1 MVNDNFLIVL
11 NNYLG
16 YGGQRTGTSVRHQG
30 AGRPARKGSAMGDP
44 VVHFEITGT
53 DPQLLRRY
61 YGELFGWKFDT
72 SGPVSPAVS
81 EPGNYGFTDGNTTSG
96 GTGIPGGVGGGSGYP
111 GHAIFYVGVPDVEA
125 ALQKAESLG
134 GTRRLGPEQ
143 NPGTNLVIGHFTDP
157 EGHLIGLASAV

>member
-1 MVNDNFLIVL
+1 MPPGYPVVVVNDNSLVVL

-16 YGGQRTGTSVRHQG
+16 YGGQRSSASVRYQG
-30 AGRPARKGSAMGDP
+30 AGRPARKGPAMGDP

-81 EPGNYGFTDGNTTSG
+81 EPGNYGFTDGNTTSD
-96 GTGIPGGVGGGSGYP
+96 GVGIRGG
-111 GHAIFYVGVPDVEA
+111 I
-125 ALQKAESLG
+125 G
-134 GTRRLGPEQ
+134 GG
-143 NPGTNLVIGHFTDP
+143 
-157 EGHLIGLASAV
+157 